1 MSDHRAFGLDKIQR
15 LWLPAQRIG
24 HGDKPSPLRA
34 RRSPRLVS
42 SLATMI
48 SVLLAAAQTNA
59 QTLTPAVPAVP
70 ANQVDAPAVQ
80 DRFEGFN
87 RGAFAF
93 NRGLDRYVIGPV
105 GHGYMRVVP
114 KFLRDRVGSAMDN
127 LGEPA
132 TAINDMAQGRA
143 KRAGVATSRFLINS
157 TLGGLGLFDVGA
169 KMGLEPH
176 ESDFGQT
183 LGRYGTDP
191 GAYVVLPLLG
201 PTTARDGVGRVVD
214 IFSDP
219 VTLATGGTTTTFG
232 LARTGVTGIDARAS
246 ADGAIRALDDA
257 TDPYATLRSAYL
269 QRRAAMMRSA
279 RGEVE
284 VLPDFDAE
292 TIEP

>member
-1 MSDHRAFGLDKIQR
+1 
-15 LWLPAQRIG
+15 
-24 HGDKPSPLRA
+24 
-34 RRSPRLVS
+34 
-42 SLATMI
+42 MI

-59 QTLTPAVPAVP
+59 QTLTPAVPA
-70 ANQVDAPAVQ
+70 NQLDAPAAK

-87 RGAFAF
+87 RRAFAF

-132 TAINDMAQGRA
+132 TAINDMVQGRA
-143 KRAGVATSRFLINS
+143 GRAGVATSRFLINS
-157 TLGGLGLFDVGA
+157 TLGGLGLFDVGR

-176 ESDFGQT
+176 EADFGQT
-183 LGRYGTDP
+183 LGRYGTNP

-246 ADGAIRALDDA
+246 ADGAIRALDNA

-269 QRRAAMMRSA
+269 QRRAAMVRSA

-284 VLPDFDAE
+284 VLPDFEAA